1 MHSDIIKVKRIY
13 GALAKVH
20 AERNFVL
27 FPEVRATDYRRLL
40 DMITVRAPD
49 GRQETTQ
56 LGGSLPESLAR
67 MMLIELEVQKTG
79 K

>member
-1 MHSDIIKVKRIY
+1 MHSDTIKVKRIY

-40 DMITVRAPD
+40 GLRRYDYGYGTRWAARDYAVR
-49 GRQETTQ
+49 RQ
-56 LGGSLPESLAR
+56 LA
-67 MMLIELEVQKTG
+67 G
-79 K
+79 KFGAYDAY